1 MSVSKR
7 PLRRRHAWVLSW
19 EKRVNKNTNLKIW
32 HDIFSIALSFNGPI
46 VYLFQAGRC
55 HTSLKT
61 FHANPSGP
69 FLIILLRIRQKT
81 KHNTTKKKKTTQTHT
96 ESEKTNITVT
106 AHNVCVWFYFKYFKY
121 KKSWHSV
128 ALNSVLSCNTVRA
141 NVRQSGSETKMACLH
156 NNCIYKK
163 GGSTQQHTQRENSQQ
178 MLGWT
183 PAHTRASI
191 HKLTTSSKL
200 S

>member
-69 FLIILLRIRQKT
+69 FLIILLRIRQKN
-81 KHNTTKKKKTTQTHT
+81 KHNTTKKKTHT
-96 ESEKTNITVT
+96 NTHWIRKNKYNRNSSQCVYDFILSILSIRNHGIQWHSIQSWAATQSEPMWDKVALRPKWHVYIIIAYIKKVAPLSSTRREKTANRCSDGLLRI
-106 AHNVCVWFYFKYFKY
+106 H
-121 KKSWHSV
+121 
-128 ALNSVLSCNTVRA
+128 VLVYTN
-141 NVRQSGSETKMACLH
+141 
-156 NNCIYKK
+156 
-163 GGSTQQHTQRENSQQ
+163 
-178 MLGWT
+178 
-183 PAHTRASI
+183 
-191 HKLTTSSKL
+191 
-200 S
+200 